1 MSKLDMLNSYLSER
15 LAVAVREIL
24 EAVEA
29 TVTQYQQETAQ
40 TRIEN
45 ETLKQQLRD
54 VLRVAETAVRE
65 PVHNVSKSD
74 SEEMSPCGEQE
85 WSCILQAEPQAPEQ
99 GPGQNEGLLSEG
111 RPDVLDMASVCKEES
126 DSEVV
131 TAKVGSRTESHPS
144 VDTQDHISQRGMV
157 MSLPVVRLHR
167 VKVEPEETEITV
179 SLLDPD
185 LPTDAVLSYSPRST
199 QSTLNPSG
207 GPPLTDTTDRGVAR
221 ATAPPPPLLRLEKAP
236 KEVRNEVSYE
246 CPHCRK
252 SFQDLR
258 KLHTH
263 QQAHERTFGC
273 NWCSKA
279 FCQSA
284 DLRRHMRTHTG
295 ERPYCCTWC
304 SKSFSQRSNLRRHVR
319 IHTGERPYKCP
330 RCECSFSDGHTLKK
344 HQRKHEEERHCCSLC
359 EQSFTLA
366 RSLQLHLIKQ
376 HLVEKANAYA

>member
-1 MSKLDMLNSYLSER
+1 MSQCE
-15 LAVAVREIL
+15 
-24 EAVEA
+24 
-29 TVTQYQQETAQ
+29 
-40 TRIEN
+40 
-45 ETLKQQLRD
+45 
-54 VLRVAETAVRE
+54 
-65 PVHNVSKSD
+65 
-74 SEEMSPCGEQE
+74 EQE
-85 WSCILQAEPQAPEQ
+85 WSCILRQQAKPAEREQAT
-99 GPGQNEGLLSEG
+99 GQREALRDNG
-111 RPDVLDMASVCKEES
+111 RTDIPDVTSVYKKEL
-126 DSEVV
+126 DSEV
-131 TAKVGSRTESHPS
+131 AKVVSRTESPPS
-144 VDTQDHISQRGMV
+144 AGTEDHNSQHDTV
-157 MSLPVVRLHR
+157 KSLPVVKLHR

-185 LPTDAVLSYSPRST
+185 LPTDTGLSYSPRATHSA
-199 QSTLNPSG
+199 LGPSG
-207 GPPLTDTTDRGVAR
+207 GPPLPDAADRGVAP
-221 ATAPPPPLLRLEKAP
+221 PPPPLPLHPEKTP
-236 KEVRNEVSYE
+236 EEICGEVSYE
-246 CPHCRK
+246 CPQCRK

-273 NWCSKA
+273 SWCSKA

-376 HLVEKANAYA
+376 HLVEKASVYT

>member
-1 MSKLDMLNSYLSER
+1 
-15 LAVAVREIL
+15 
-24 EAVEA
+24 
-29 TVTQYQQETAQ
+29 
-40 TRIEN
+40 
-45 ETLKQQLRD
+45 
-54 VLRVAETAVRE
+54 
-65 PVHNVSKSD
+65 HNVS
-74 SEEMSPCGEQE
+74 
-85 WSCILQAEPQAPEQ
+85 
-99 GPGQNEGLLSEG
+99 NEG

-207 GPPLTDTTDRGVAR
+207 GPPLTDTTDRGA
-221 ATAPPPPLLRLEKAP
+221 AP
-236 KEVRNEVSYE
+236 K
-246 CPHCRK
+246 
-252 SFQDLR
+252 
-258 KLHTH
+258 
-263 QQAHERTFGC
+263 ERTFGC